1 MMHKRRKP
9 LEAEVTTPPMLQS
22 RPHLRM
28 GSGDSRPPVLRPGSE
43 DAARLP
49 SVRGRW
55 RYWPDG
61 RKEPV

>member
-1 MMHKRRKP
+1 MMNKKRKP
-9 LEAEVTTPPMLQS
+9 LEAEVTTSPLLLS
-22 RPHLRM
+22 RPHLRT
-28 GSGDSRPPVLRPGSE
+28 GTGDARPPVLRAGSE